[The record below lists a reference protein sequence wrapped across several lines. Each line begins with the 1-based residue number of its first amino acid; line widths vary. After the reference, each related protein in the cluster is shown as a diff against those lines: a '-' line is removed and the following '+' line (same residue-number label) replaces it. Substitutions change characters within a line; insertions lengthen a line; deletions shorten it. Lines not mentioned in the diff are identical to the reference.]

1 MDHQINVFR
10 LCRAVHLTVE
20 PLGQAH
26 RYHVSG
32 GTQRHLVDWEL
43 GECDC
48 ADHCYRRTLCAHL
61 LAAAL
66 REGEPSVLAALRLVV
81 PNPDRVGR
89 RLRSLAA

>member
-32 GTQRHLVDWEL
+32 GTQRHLVDLQESS
-43 GECDC
+43 CDC
-48 ADHCYRRTLCAHL
+48 ADHVYRRILCAHL
-61 LAAAL
+61 LAAGL
-66 REGEPSVLAALRLVV
+66 REGMPELLKALRVVV
-81 PNPDRVGR
+81 PNPDRAR
-89 RLRSLAA
+89 RRRALAA